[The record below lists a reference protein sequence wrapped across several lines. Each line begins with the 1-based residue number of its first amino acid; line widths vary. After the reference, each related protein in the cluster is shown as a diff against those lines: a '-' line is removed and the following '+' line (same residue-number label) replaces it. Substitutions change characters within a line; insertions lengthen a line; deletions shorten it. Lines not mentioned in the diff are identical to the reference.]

1 MNSKFL
7 FLRPTDKL
15 EIQNVMSSLDS
26 NKSIGPNNTH
36 TKILKLLKNGFPIEL
51 AHIFNISFSTGVF
64 LTILKV
70 AKVAPA
76 YIRKSKLVF
85 SSFRRISLLPN
96 IGKII
101 EKLMYNRVY
110 KLFTKKKVI
119 YQLKFGFR
127 QEYSTFHTLINLT
140 KDITKK
146 LD

>member
-85 SSFRRISLLPN
+85 SSFRGLWKP
-96 IGKII
+96 II
-101 EKLMYNRVY
+101 N
-110 KLFTKKKVI
+110 
-119 YQLKFGFR
+119 
-127 QEYSTFHTLINLT
+127 H
-140 KDITKK
+140 
-146 LD
+146 